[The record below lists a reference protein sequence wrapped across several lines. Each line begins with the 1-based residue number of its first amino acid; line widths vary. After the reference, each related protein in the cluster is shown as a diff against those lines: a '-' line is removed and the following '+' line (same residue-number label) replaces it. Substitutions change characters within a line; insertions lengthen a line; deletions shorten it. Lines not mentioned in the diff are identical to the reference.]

1 MRTWPRASP
10 REAIDGTEKREGETE
25 RKAKVHEGE
34 LMGQVRQE
42 EGVKGGGREEG
53 NGLATQISWKSRQGG
68 RMLR

>member
-25 RKAKVHEGE
+25 RKEKVHEGE

-42 EGVKGGGREEG
+42 EGVKGGGEKKVTDWRRGYRGSQGKEG
-53 NGLATQISWKSRQGG
+53 GC
-68 RMLR
+68 